1 MLNIR
6 EKVFF
11 VSGSDFFQRQLAV
24 GNIKKRISSNRPELL
39 SSSIFYGKETELINL
54 QEKLLTTSFGKNKI
68 IIFKDF
74 LGLNIAI
81 RNFIFANLEKI
92 LAVNYIIFETDKDCY
107 QLQRNKRINS
117 DKLFNL
123 ILTKSSLI
131 KVTSLKPK
139 ASINDFMDSL
149 RRKDLSSSLYIL
161 ESLFEGGSKDKL
173 LGVQVIGILVRN
185 SSYLKGSLK
194 KNKSFKYLWEAD
206 RAIKEKGVDVRL
218 AIGALLVKLAE
229 LP

>member
-1 MLNIR
+1 
-6 EKVFF
+6 
-11 VSGSDFFQRQLAV
+11 
-24 GNIKKRISSNRPELL
+24 
-39 SSSIFYGKETELINL
+39 
-54 QEKLLTTSFGKNKI
+54 
-68 IIFKDF
+68 
-74 LGLNIAI
+74 
-81 RNFIFANLEKI
+81 
-92 LAVNYIIFETDKDCY
+92 
-107 QLQRNKRINS
+107 
-117 DKLFNL
+117 
-123 ILTKSSLI
+123 
-131 KVTSLKPK
+131 
-139 ASINDFMDSL
+139 MDSL

-206 RAIKEKGVDVRL
+206 RAIKEKGGDVRL